1 MKYWSSE
8 LKELVDVTLT
18 SENTNISD
26 SHRIKSVKG
35 MKELLLDV
43 RGSVSSPMFAIRQR
57 TMAGMII
64 EWRAHNLLYALGIHR
79 DRTGSVDLNLDVKPL
94 YKIGYFVLSMLYFRF

>member
-18 SENTNISD
+18 SENTNISG

-64 EWRAHNLLYALGIHR
+64 EWRAHNLLYALGILR
-79 DRTGSVDLNLDVKPL
+79 DMTGSVDLNSDVKPL
-94 YKIGYFVLSMLYFRF
+94 CKIGYFVLSMLYFRF